1 MNNRGLGAISGLMQ
15 RLNTP
20 DILNKLSDALK
31 SEIIGEGEGSSST
44 FFTPSSMVCKR
55 QMFYKA
61 KGIPQEPSDFD
72 YQMTGMAESGTDRHN
87 RLQDHLKNLEDWEY
101 VDVAKYIEDHHIDLE
116 IVSHIGNEWKLR
128 NHKYNVSFMLD
139 GILLYKP
146 TNKYYIVEIKTE
158 ISFKSNSRKDV
169 DVFHKHQGLAYTQ
182 LLNIPDVIFIYENRD
197 DCSLK
202 FYLYTPSLE
211 EIEKYFR
218 QKLSDVLYALEIDKV
233 PDKVTPSDISLTD
246 VVSTSKVCNYCPY
259 KKQCGRDINV

>member
-1 MNNRGLGAISGLMQ
+1 MSNRGLGAISGLMQ

-20 DILNKLSDALK
+20 NIINDLADALK
-31 SEIIGEGEGSSST
+31 AEIKGDEGGSSST

-61 KGIPQEPSDFD
+61 KGIPQEGSSFD

-87 RLQDHLKNLEDWEY
+87 RLQDHLKNLENWEY
-101 VDVAKYIEDHHIDLE
+101 VDVAEYITKNKIDLE
-116 IVSHIGNEWKLR
+116 IVSHEGNEWKLR

-139 GILLYKP
+139 GILYHKP
-146 TNKYYIVEIKTE
+146 TEKYYILEIKTE
-158 ISFKSNSRKDV
+158 ISFKSNRRNGV

-182 LLNIPDVIFIYENRD
+182 LLSIPDVIFIYENRD

-202 FYLYTPSLE
+202 FYLYTPTPE

-218 QKLSDVLYALEIDKV
+218 QKLTDVLYALEIDKV
-233 PDKVTPSDISLTD
+233 PKMVTAEDISLTE
-246 VVSTSKVCNYCPY
+246 VVKPDKVCNYCPY
-259 KKQCGRDINV
+259 KNQCGRDKNV